1 MKRIKINWF
10 KFTRFI
16 FICLLLVA
24 VLLFI
29 YDFVVY
35 PEMYLTTWK
44 YQLKNEIYSGEQ
56 ASIDLYEDVYVKNN
70 KDLFND
76 NFEIRNTYIQKKSNP
91 LKDIETLEYKQIVQ
105 EPQLKSLGIFV
116 STAYCIENYSHIC
129 NNGDATKT
137 ATGTTPTPGRTIAV
151 DPKVIPYGTK
161 VIINGHTYIAED
173 TGVAIKGNRIDIVFA
188 THKEALEYG
197 KRYVEVFIYE

>member
-24 VLLFI
+24 VVLFI

-56 ASIDLYEDVYVKNN
+56 ASIDLYENVYVKNN

-76 NFEIRNTYIQKKSNP
+76 NFEIRNTYIQKESNP
-91 LKDIETLEYKQIVQ
+91 
-105 EPQLKSLGIFV
+105 
-116 STAYCIENYSHIC
+116 
-129 NNGDATKT
+129 
-137 ATGTTPTPGRTIAV
+137 
-151 DPKVIPYGTK
+151 
-161 VIINGHTYIAED
+161 
-173 TGVAIKGNRIDIVFA
+173 
-188 THKEALEYG
+188 
-197 KRYVEVFIYE
+197 

>member
-24 VLLFI
+24 ALLFI

-56 ASIDLYEDVYVKNN
+56 ASIDLYENVYVKNN

-76 NFEIRNTYIQKKSNP
+76 NFEIRNTYIQKESNP

-116 STAYCIENYSHIC
+116 STAYCTENYSHIC
-129 NNGDATKT
+129 NNGTATKT

-173 TGVAIKGNRIDIVFA
+173 TGRAIKGNRIDKVFA

-197 KRYVEVFIYE
+197 KRNVEVFIYE

>member
-16 FICLLLVA
+16 FICLVLVA
-24 VLLFI
+24 ALLFI

-56 ASIDLYEDVYVKNN
+56 ASIDLYENVYVKNN

-76 NFEIRNTYIQKKSNP
+76 NFEIRNTYIQKESNP
-91 LKDIETLEYKQIVQ
+91 Q
-105 EPQLKSLGIFV
+105 
-116 STAYCIENYSHIC
+116 
-129 NNGDATKT
+129 
-137 ATGTTPTPGRTIAV
+137 
-151 DPKVIPYGTK
+151 
-161 VIINGHTYIAED
+161 
-173 TGVAIKGNRIDIVFA
+173 
-188 THKEALEYG
+188 
-197 KRYVEVFIYE
+197 